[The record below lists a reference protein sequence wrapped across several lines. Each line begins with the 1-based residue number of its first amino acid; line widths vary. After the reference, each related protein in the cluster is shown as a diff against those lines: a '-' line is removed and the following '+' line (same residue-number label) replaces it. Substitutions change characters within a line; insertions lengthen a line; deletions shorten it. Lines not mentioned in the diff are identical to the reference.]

1 MNKRLISLSF
11 SLRSSV
17 QLHRP
22 PLYHSI
28 SILFYSSSKPKRS
41 KFNSVFKDGRSKSTP
56 KVAVAEY
63 LINQHQFSPE
73 AALKASSSYAFL
85 KNTAETDS
93 VLSFLKESGF
103 SKTQLEEVVKRIPW
117 ILRANL
123 DTTIKPK
130 IKIFQD
136 SGFSD
141 SDIADVIS
149 SDPWILWQSADNRLG
164 PAILGLKNILG
175 SNAGVLKVLKLC
187 GWYLKYDLEKTV
199 IPNIEV
205 LKSLGISSSQIVK
218 YICHFPRFYL
228 HTQENIM
235 DFVRRVDEMGFD
247 RKSKLFLSAIRTI
260 SSMSLETWEMKVKL
274 FQSLGFSEKGVLEAF
289 RRAPQVFCIS
299 EKKIKEATE
308 IMLSSGKA
316 DIAFIVSHPELLICS
331 VDHRLKPRLQV
342 MENLEKKN
350 LLRKIPSLTTI
361 CKYTDQKF
369 AERFVIPY
377 ANELEV

>member
-22 PLYHSI
+22 PLYQSI
-28 SILFYSSSKPKRS
+28 SILFYSSSKPKGS
-41 KFNSVFKDGRSKSTP
+41 KFNFVSKDGRPKSTP

-73 AALKASSSYAFL
+73 AALKASSSIVFL

-103 SKTQLEEVVKRIPW
+103 SKTQLEEVVKRIPR

-164 PAILGLKNILG
+164 PAILALKNILG
-175 SNAGVLKVLKLC
+175 SNAVVLKVLKLC
-187 GWYLKYDLEKTV
+187 GGYLKYDLEKTV

-274 FQSLGFSEKGVLEAF
+274 FQSLGFSEKGILVAF

-308 IMLSSGKA
+308 MLLSSGKA
-316 DIAFIVSHPELLICS
+316 DIAFIASHPELLICS
-331 VDHRLKPRLQV
+331 VEHRLKPRLQV

-350 LLRKIPSLTTI
+350 LLRKIPSLNSI